1 LKKFVVISMFLIFGF
16 RSNAQKF
23 QLKLNGNDS
32 IETKTIDSLFYIKT
46 HKNLKSI
53 DEEVVLTSKKLSQ
66 LGFIENKIVDNQKI
80 NDSVF
85 TAKIILGQKIKFV
98 HINLKN
104 NTILKELLFLDK
116 SKDTLILL
124 YPEIESFLDQKVNQ
138 LEKKGFSL
146 AKLKLINIRKK
157 KQIIYADLEL
167 ETNKKRKLNAVVIKY
182 LDEKQ
187 RSSFPKGYLAQINRK
202 FRNRTFNQSIVKD
215 IHDDFDKFG
224 FVNQIK
230 YPEILFTKDTTQVYV
245 YLEKKKSNTFDG
257 FVGFSNGQNNK
268 VIFNGYL
275 DVTLEN
281 TLRAGEQFSLYWKS
295 DGKNQKTFKTGIEVP
310 YLFKS
315 PLGIKA
321 QINIF
326 KQDSTFQ
333 NTKTNLDLGY
343 FINYNTRVYVGYQT
357 TESSDIQNANT
368 SKLRD
373 YKNDFV
379 TTSLEYM
386 KFDPDNFMFSKKTS
400 LMLTLGAGKR
410 ASNSLLE
417 ITPSSNQNYI
427 NLNLMNNFYFNK
439 KNDFNLRFQSFFLQS
454 NSYIINE
461 LYRFGGTNSIRGFAE
476 NSLQASSVALI
487 LTEYRYFLT
496 SKLCLHSILD
506 YSLYIDQTIEKLTKK
521 TEELLGIGLGIKLQT
536 KNGLFNF
543 AIANGSAKNQ
553 KAQFSNTII
562 HICYNVK
569 F

>member
-1 LKKFVVISMFLIFGF
+1 MFLIFGLQ
-16 RSNAQKF
+16 SNAQNF
-23 QLKLNGNDS
+23 QLKLIGNDA
-32 IETKTIDSLFYIKT
+32 IETKTIDSLSYNKT

-53 DEEVVLTSKKLSQ
+53 DDEVVLTSKKLSQ
-66 LGFIENKIVDNQKI
+66 LGFIENKIAEKQKT
-80 NDSVF
+80 NDSIF
-85 TAKIILGQKIKFV
+85 TAKISLGQKTKFI
-98 HINLKN
+98 HINLGKN
-104 NTILKELLFLDK
+104 AILKELIFLDK
-116 SKDTLILL
+116 PKDTLILP

-146 AKLKLINIRKK
+146 AKLKLTNIQKK

-167 ETNKKRKLNAVVIKY
+167 ETDKKRKLNAVVIKY

-187 RSSFPKGYLAQINRK
+187 KNSFPKGYLAQINRK

-245 YLEKKKSNTFDG
+245 YLEKRKSNTFDG
-257 FVGFSNGQNNK
+257 FVGFSNGENK
-268 VIFNGYL
+268 KIVFNGYL

-295 DGKNQKTFKTGIEVP
+295 DGQNQKTFRAGIEVP

-333 NTKTNLDLGY
+333 NTKTSLDLGY
-343 FINYNTRVYVGYQT
+343 FINYNTRVYLGYQT

-379 TTSLEYM
+379 TASLEYM

-400 LMLTLGAGKR
+400 LMLSLGSGKR

-439 KNDFNLRFQSFFLQS
+439 NNSFNVRFQSFFLKS
-454 NSYIINE
+454 DSYIINE
-461 LYRFGGTNSIRGFAE
+461 LYRFGGINSIRGFAE
-476 NSLQASSVALI
+476 NSLQASFVTSI
-487 LTEYRYFLT
+487 LTEYRYFLS
-496 SKLCLHSILD
+496 SKLCVHSIFD
-506 YSLYIDQTIEKLTKK
+506 YSFYNDQTLEKSSKK